1 MSHLL
6 LTIPFAGIADP
17 VSSLSHLFG
26 AVLFL
31 PLGLLLLRLG
41 RGDAGRLIY
50 LGIYIFSVVFLL
62 TMSGVYHMLP
72 HHSAGSEIMV
82 RLDHAAIFV
91 MIAGGFTPAH
101 GILFRYSG
109 RWGMLTLI
117 WGLALAGV
125 AFKVIFFNSIPE
137 TLGLILYLGLG
148 WFGFLSGAVLWRRFG
163 GAFVQPLLLGG
174 LLYSTGALLMYF
186 NWPVLI
192 AGVVGPHEVFHGF
205 VLAGAFLH
213 WRFNCQFADGTIPVE
228 VERPLRQ
235 PRQASAIPVPVIAAE
250 GVGESNAQ
258 SPALRR

>member
-1 MSHLL
+1 M
-6 LTIPFAGIADP
+6 TIPFAGFADP

-41 RGDAGRLIY
+41 RGDSRRLIY

-72 HHSAGSEIMV
+72 RHSAGSEIMV

-137 TLGLILYLGLG
+137 TLGLALYLGLG
-148 WFGFLSGAVLWRRFG
+148 WIGFLSGGVLWRRFG
-163 GAFVQPLLLGG
+163 GAFVQPLLFGG
-174 LLYSTGALLMYF
+174 LLYSAGALLMYF

-192 AGVVGPHEVFHGF
+192 SGVVGPHEVFHGF

-213 WRFNCQFADGTIPVE
+213 WRFNCQFADGTIPPE
-228 VERPLRQ
+228 VERLPQRPHPETTLLVRAIAL
-235 PRQASAIPVPVIAAE
+235 AS
-250 GVGESNAQ
+250 GDESSAQ
-258 SPALRR
+258 NPDLHK

>member
-1 MSHLL
+1 MSYL
-6 LTIPFAGIADP
+6 LTTLPFAGIADP

-31 PLGLLLLRLG
+31 PLGILLLRLG
-41 RGDAGRLIY
+41 RGSTGRLSY
-50 LGIYIFSVVFLL
+50 LGIYIFSVLFLL

-72 HHSAGSEIMV
+72 HHSAGSEVMI

-101 GILFRYSG
+101 GILFRQAG

-125 AFKVIFFNSIPE
+125 AFKVIFFNLIPE
-137 TLGLILYLGLG
+137 TLGLGLYLGLG

-163 GAFVQPLLLGG
+163 GAFVRPLLFGG
-174 LLYSTGALLMYF
+174 LLYSGGALLMYF

-192 AGVVGPHEVFHGF
+192 PGVVGAHEVFHAC

-213 WRFNCQFADGTIPVE
+213 WRFNCQFADGTIPSE
-228 VERPLRQ
+228 IERATVRA
-235 PRQASAIPVPVIAAE
+235 RASAMGFCQIRVASPTT
-250 GVGESNAQ
+250 ESSDCNPR
-258 SPALRR
+258 S